1 VSAAGDRAVA
11 SASQPA
17 APATLAR
24 PLPGRLTLRL
34 VDPMADPWRAGPEL
48 PAASATA
55 APSTPPAPLDPRAPV
70 RLGWSQWQARRAGWP
85 EGILAGVRLPN
96 DVDPALLAEDLD
108 RLALVELEFPKWTDG
123 RAYSQAHLLRRRW
136 GYRGELRAVGDVL
149 VDMLPLLARTGF
161 DAALLRAGQSRAAAE
176 RALGFFDLGYQ

>member
-1 VSAAGDRAVA
+1 MSAAGDRAVA

-24 PLPGRLTLRL
+24 PLPGRPTLRL
-34 VDPMADPWRAGPEL
+34 VDPMADPWRAGSEL
-48 PAASATA
+48 PAPS
-55 APSTPPAPLDPRAPV
+55 APSAPPAPLDPRAPV

-85 EGILAGVRLPN
+85 EGILVGVRLPN

>member
-1 VSAAGDRAVA
+1 MSAPGDDTVA
-11 SASQPA
+11 AASPSAT
-17 APATLAR
+17 PATLAR

-34 VDPMADPWRAGPEL
+34 VDPLADPWQGGPDAGTP
-48 PAASATA
+48 SAR
-55 APSTPPAPLDPRAPV
+55 SAPLDPRAPM
-70 RLGWSQWQARRAGWP
+70 RLGWPQWQARRAGWP
-85 EGILAGVRLPN
+85 AGVLAGVRLPN
-96 DVDPALLAEDLD
+96 DVDPAALADDLD